1 MQGQAH
7 PTGRPRYGLIFLALV
22 ALTAIEVAGASLAI
36 APALLGAFL
45 LTLALAKA
53 GLVAAY
59 FMHLQGDS
67 RLYTAIFL
75 LPVLLLAVFSLLSI
89 VI

>member
-7 PTGRPRYGLIFLALV
+7 PTGRPRYGLIFVALV
-22 ALTAIEVAGASLAI
+22 ALTAIEVAAASLAI

-45 LTLALAKA
+45 LSLALAKA
-53 GLVAAY
+53 ALVAAY
-59 FMHLQGDS
+59 FMHLQMDN
-67 RLYTAIFL
+67 RLYTAVFV
-75 LPVLLLAVFSLLSI
+75 LPVLLLTVFALLSI